1 LNHQVVQLSRRAM
14 YEPLHPD
21 AAPRSSTF
29 LGKLRAGFSVLIG
42 LFVGFCFAM
51 LLSQGSPGQV
61 NDSAIN
67 MAALKAPTSALATQ
81 QSARTWWNPAQ
92 WSRQIMPNL
101 QAKSGACDAE
111 HFFAT
116 RMSAVAT
123 KPLEASLSTAL
134 EKAATEARGLAM
146 DGVAKANSGHL
157 GLPLGAAE
165 VGSVLFGSKMSY
177 YPDDPTWIN
186 RDRFILSAGHGSMF
200 IYSWLHLAGYALPK
214 DELGKFRQKDSMTPG
229 HPEFP
234 SSHHNTPGIESTTG
248 PLGQGVANAV
258 GMAAAAKM
266 AGAIFNT
273 ADQTIFDHNVIAL
286 CGDGCLQEGISA
298 EGAAFAAHN
307 QLDNLIYIFDSNDV
321 TLDKMADFTQS
332 EDIAMRFIA
341 YGWDVETIDG
351 HDLAAMSSAYDWA
364 KTTKNGKPKM
374 IIAKTIIGKGI
385 DEVAGGNAAHG
396 EAGVKYVADSKK
408 KLGLPADDFYV
419 SPETYEYFKG
429 HKAELKKDY
438 DAWQEKFTAWKAANP
453 DKAKMLQDGIDK
465 KMPSVD
471 EMFAAIPEFDAG
483 KSDAT
488 RGHGATVLQ
497 GIAKTCP
504 LYVSGSADL
513 HGSNKNYIAGGGDFG
528 SPDMPPGGG
537 KTFAGRNFHYG
548 IREHAMGSILNGI
561 AYYGLFRASGATFL
575 VFVDYLR
582 APLRVAALSE
592 LPVGYILT
600 HDSIGV
606 GEDGPTHQPV
616 ETVSGLRVMPNL
628 DVIRPCDG
636 EETAGAYVASIER
649 LDGPTA
655 LILTRQNVEDMK
667 VASAKDRRYGTLKG
681 GYILKKESAALD
693 LIIIATGSEVQHAV
707 AAAEKLGGG
716 TRVVSM
722 PCMER
727 FERQSAE
734 YKAEILPGGVKK
746 IAMEAGVSGLWYKYA
761 DTVVGVDKFGM
772 SAPGDL
778 VMKEYGMTAD
788 NLVKEAEAVK
798 R

>member
-1 LNHQVVQLSRRAM
+1 MAVHLRPPVRAQSRAFQVPQPFRSVANWFHPSVQARGTC
-14 YEPLHPD
+14 D
-21 AAPRSSTF
+21 AKS
-29 LGKLRAGFSVLIG
+29 
-42 LFVGFCFAM
+42 M
-51 LLSQGSPGQV
+51 
-61 NDSAIN
+61 
-67 MAALKAPTSALATQ
+67 LATY
-81 QSARTWWNPAQ
+81 ST
-92 WSRQIMPNL
+92 
-101 QAKSGACDAE
+101 
-111 HFFAT
+111 
-116 RMSAVAT
+116 AVES
-123 KPLEASLSTAL
+123 KPLDGTLTTAL
-134 EKAATEARGLAM
+134 ERMATESRGLAM

-157 GLPLGAAE
+157 GLPLGTAE
-165 VGSVLFGSKMSY
+165 IGAVLFGSKMSFN
-177 YPDDPTWIN
+177 PDDPQWIN

-214 DELGKFRQKDSMTPG
+214 EELGKFRQPGSMTPG

-258 GMAAAAKM
+258 GMAVAAKM

-273 ADQTIFDHNVIAL
+273 PEHTIFDHNVVAL

-307 QLDNLIYIFDSNDV
+307 KLDNLIYIFDSNDV

-332 EDIAMRFIA
+332 EDIAMRFVA
-341 YGWDVETIDG
+341 YGWDVTTIDG
-351 HDLAAMSSAYDWA
+351 HDLAAVSAAYDWA

-385 DEVAGGNAAHG
+385 DAVAGGNAAHG
-396 EAGVKYVADSKK
+396 EAGVKYVEESKK
-408 KLGLPADDFYV
+408 ALGLPAEDFFV
-419 SPETYEYFKG
+419 SGDTYDYFKS
-429 HKAELKKDY
+429 HKADLIKDY
-438 DAWQEKFTAWKAANP
+438 DAWTEKFNAWKAANP
-453 DKAKMLQDGIDK
+453 DKAKILQDGIDK

-471 EMFAAIPEFDAG
+471 ELFAAIPEFEAG
-483 KSDAT
+483 KAEAT
-488 RGHGATVLQ
+488 RGTGSTVLQ
-497 GIAKTCP
+497 GIAKAVGP
-504 LYVSGSADL
+504 LYSSGSADL
-513 HGSNKNYIAGGGDFG
+513 HGSNKNYINGGGDFG
-528 SPDMPPGGG
+528 SPDMPSGGG
-537 KTFAGRNFHYG
+537 KTYAGRNLHYG
-548 IREHAMGSILNGI
+548 IREHAMGSIMNGI
-561 AYYGLFRASGATFL
+561 SYYGLFRTSGATFL

-592 LPVGYILT
+592 LPIGYILT

-636 EETAGAYVASIER
+636 EETAGAFVASIER

-655 LILTRQNVEDMK
+655 LILTRQNVPDMN
-667 VASAKDRRYGTLKG
+667 VASVKDRRYGTLKG
-681 GYILKKESAALD
+681 GYILKKESAALETV
-693 LIIIATGSEVQHAV
+693 IIATGSEVQHAV
-707 AAAEKLGGG
+707 AAAEKMGAGV
-716 TRVVSM
+716 RVVSM

-727 FERQSAE
+727 FDRQPDA
-734 YKAEILPGGVKK
+734 YKKEVLPDGVKK

-772 SAPGDL
+772 SAPGDY
-778 VMKEYGMTAD
+778 VMEKYGMTAD
-788 NLVKEAEAVK
+788 NLVKVAS

>member
-1 LNHQVVQLSRRAM
+1 M
-14 YEPLHPD
+14 Y
-21 AAPRSSTF
+21 
-29 LGKLRAGFSVLIG
+29 
-42 LFVGFCFAM
+42 
-51 LLSQGSPGQV
+51 
-61 NDSAIN
+61 N
-67 MAALKAPTSALATQ
+67 
-81 QSARTWWNPAQ
+81 
-92 WSRQIMPNL
+92 
-101 QAKSGACDAE
+101 
-111 HFFAT
+111 
-116 RMSAVAT
+116 
-123 KPLEASLSTAL
+123 
-134 EKAATEARGLAM
+134 
-146 DGVAKANSGHL
+146 
-157 GLPLGAAE
+157 
-165 VGSVLFGSKMSY
+165 
-177 YPDDPTWIN
+177 PDDPTWIN

-214 DELGKFRQKDSMTPG
+214 DELAKFRQPDSMTPG

-258 GMAAAAKM
+258 GMAVAAKM

-273 ADQTIFDHNVIAL
+273 PEHTIFDHNVVAL

-471 EMFAAIPEFDAG
+471 EMFAAIPEFESG
-483 KSDAT
+483 KADAT
-488 RGHGATVLQ
+488 RSTGSSVLQ

-528 SPDMPPGGG
+528 SPDMPAGGG
-537 KTFAGRNFHYG
+537 KTYAGRNFHYG

-616 ETVSGLRVMPNL
+616 ETVSGLRVLPNM
-628 DVIRPCDG
+628 DVMRPADY
-636 EETAGAYVASIER
+636 EETAAAYAYSITKDMACGTEQTT
-649 LDGPTA
+649 GPTS
-655 LILTRQNVEDMK
+655 LILTRQNVKYLTGVSPAE
-667 VASAKDRRYGTLKG
+667 RRTGTLKG
-681 GYILKKESAALD
+681 AYTLVKEKGELKQ
-693 LIIIATGSEVQHAV
+693 IIIAAGSEVQFAE
-707 AAAEKLGGG
+707 AAAKELGAGV
-716 TRVVSM
+716 RVVSM
-722 PCMER
+722 PCMSL
-727 FERQSAE
+727 FDKQSAE
-734 YKAEILPGGVKK
+734 YKEEVLPASCTNRV
-746 IAMEAGVSGLWYKYA
+746 AMEAGVSGLWYKYVGLEGK
-761 DTVVGVDKFGM
+761 VVGVDRFGF
-772 SAPGDL
+772 SAPGDITFREL
-778 VMKEYGMTAD
+778 GMTTE
-788 NLVKEAEAVK
+788 NLVKNCQ
-798 R
+798 

>member
-1 LNHQVVQLSRRAM
+1 
-14 YEPLHPD
+14 
-21 AAPRSSTF
+21 
-29 LGKLRAGFSVLIG
+29 
-42 LFVGFCFAM
+42 
-51 LLSQGSPGQV
+51 
-61 NDSAIN
+61 
-67 MAALKAPTSALATQ
+67 
-81 QSARTWWNPAQ
+81 
-92 WSRQIMPNL
+92 
-101 QAKSGACDAE
+101 
-111 HFFAT
+111 
-116 RMSAVAT
+116 MSAVET
-123 KPLEASLSTAL
+123 KPLEASLSGAL
-134 EKAATEARGLAM
+134 AKAATEARGLAM

-157 GLPLGAAE
+157 GLPLGTAE
-165 VGSVLFGSKMSY
+165 IGAVLFGTKMSY
-177 YPDDPTWIN
+177 NPDDPQWVN

-214 DELGKFRQKDSMTPG
+214 DELGKFRQPGSMTPG

-273 ADQTIFDHNVIAL
+273 SEHTIFDHNVVAL

-298 EGAAFAAHN
+298 EAAAFAAHN

-351 HDLAAMSSAYDWA
+351 HDIAAMSAAYDTA

-374 IIAKTIIGKGI
+374 IICKTIIGKGI
-385 DEVAGGNAAHG
+385 DEVAGNNAAHG
-396 EAGVKYVADSKK
+396 EAGVKYVAESKK
-408 KLGLPADDFYV
+408 ALGLPEEDFHV
-419 SPETYEYFKG
+419 SPETYDFFKG
-429 HKAELKKDY
+429 HKGDLVKSY
-438 DAWQEKFTAWKAANP
+438 DAWQATYTAWKAANP
-453 DKAKMLQDGIDK
+453 DKAKILQDGIDK
-465 KMPSVD
+465 KMPTVE
-471 EMFAAIPEFDAG
+471 EMFAAIPEFEAG
-483 KSDAT
+483 KADAT
-488 RGHGATVLQ
+488 RSTGSSVLQ

-504 LYVSGSADL
+504 LYISGSADL
-513 HGSNKNYIAGGGDFG
+513 HGSNKNYINGGGDYG
-528 SPDMPPGGG
+528 SPEMPEGGG
-537 KTFAGRNFHYG
+537 KTFACRNLHYG

-561 AYYGLFRASGATFL
+561 AYYGIFRASGLTFL

-628 DVIRPCDG
+628 DVIRPCDS
-636 EETAGAYVASIER
+636 EETAGAFAASIER

-655 LILTRQNVEDMK
+655 LILTRQNVPDMTA
-667 VASAKDRRYGTLKG
+667 ASVKDRRYGTLKG
-681 GYILKKESAALD
+681 AYILKKESGALEQ
-693 LIIIATGSEVQHAV
+693 IIIATGSEVQHAV
-707 AAAEKLGGG
+707 KAAEELGGG
-716 TRVVSM
+716 VRVVSM

-727 FERQSAE
+727 FERQPDA
-734 YKAEILPGGVKK
+734 YKSEVLPAGVKK

-761 DTVVGVDKFGM
+761 DKVVGVDKFGM
-772 SAPGDL
+772 SAPGDY
-778 VMKEYGMTAD
+778 VMEKYGMTAE
-788 NLVKEAEAVK
+788 NLVKEAKA